1 MTAFFKLIRWP
12 NILMIWITMGLTL
25 FGLINPVLS
34 LRPFEAGMNVTQ
46 FLLLTAAVTF
56 IAMAGYLLND
66 IHDMD
71 ADAVNKPGKNVVG
84 RKISVQTVR
93 MLYWVFNI
101 LGVVAGVIFAWMLGQ
116 INYSLIFILS
126 AGLLW
131 FYSGRYQCQ
140 PLTGNLVVAFLSSLT
155 IMLVWLFDFLMLMNR
170 SDIMISIHQF
180 LPIVNALILLFTAFA
195 FMTTLIRELVKD
207 MQDFAGDDRFG
218 CRTLAVVAGVDKA
231 KRITMFLLVVT
242 VLLALYSQWYFFQT
256 GFINLFYFFLMI
268 DLLIFGVIFRLA
280 GARDAKDFKGVS
292 FLIKILMLAGIFSMI
307 FIYLTY

>member
-12 NILMIWITMGLTL
+12 NILMIWITMGLVL
-25 FGLINPVLS
+25 FALINPILS
-34 LRPFEAGMNVTQ
+34 LRPFEAGMNATQ
-46 FLLLTAAVTF
+46 FLLLVAAVTF
-56 IAMAGYLLND
+56 IAVAGYLIND

-84 RKISVQTVR
+84 RKISVHTVR
-93 MLYWVFNI
+93 ILYWVFNI
-101 LGVVAGVIFAWMLGQ
+101 LGVAAGTASAWMLGQ

-140 PLTGNLVVAFLSSLT
+140 PLIGNLVVAFLSSLT
-155 IMLVWLFDFLMLMNR
+155 IMLVWLFDFLTLMQR

-180 LPIVNALILLFTAFA
+180 LPQVNALILLFTAFA

-218 CRTLAVVAGVDKA
+218 CRTLAVAAGVDKA
-231 KRITMFLLVVT
+231 KRITMFLLVAM

-256 GFINLFYFFLMI
+256 GFINLFYFFMLI

-280 GARDAKDFKGVS
+280 RAGDTKDFKRVS

-307 FIYLTY
+307 FVYLTY